1 MAKDCIFCKII
12 SGEIKGNFLYQDDKV
27 VAFRDINPK
36 APTHI
41 LIIPRE
47 HIASLV
53 DTTAKHEKLLGHM
66 ANVACTLAKSEKVEK
81 GGYRLIMN
89 AGPDSGQEVPH
100 IHLHLLGGQKLAPLG

>member
-12 SGEIKGNFLYQDDKV
+12 TGEIKSNFLYQDDKV

-41 LIIPRE
+41 LVIPRE

-66 ANVACTLAKSEKVEK
+66 TNVACALAKSEKVDK
-81 GGYRLIMN
+81 KGYRLIMN

-100 IHLHLLGGQKLAPLG
+100 IHLHLLGGLKLAPLG